1 MSQDES
7 IPSENPVDT
16 PLSEVTDRVDGSGTA
31 QFQVV
36 DAGDVLCL
44 TCRNVIPAD
53 AVDASRATRLE
64 GASDPADMTM
74 VVPVECSACGA
85 DGSLVVAYGP
95 NAGEAESDFLVRS
108 QRSPTATQ
116 PGVTADDPETNEMTE
131 GARP

>member
-64 GASDPADMTM
+64 GASDPAWGTG
-74 VVPVECSACGA
+74 VVLHAVQS
-85 DGSLVVAYGP
+85 SL
-95 NAGEAESDFLVRS
+95 
-108 QRSPTATQ
+108 
-116 PGVTADDPETNEMTE
+116 
-131 GARP
+131 